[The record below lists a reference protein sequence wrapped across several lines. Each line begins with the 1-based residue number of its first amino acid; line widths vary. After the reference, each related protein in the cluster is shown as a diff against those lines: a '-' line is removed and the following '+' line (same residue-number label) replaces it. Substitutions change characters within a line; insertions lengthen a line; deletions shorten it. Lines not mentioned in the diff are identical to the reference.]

1 MKLNAILCRCIH
13 DCIAKNKNESIASR
27 FTIDLAWFYYNAINS
42 NIIMGSNTYNQLCKF
57 EKKSV
62 FNIAKH
68 TYVITRN
75 PANFENTNK
84 VSFYTYEQFL
94 QEFETSNETFLVCGG
109 AQIYNLFAE
118 HTASWFVTTIKNPCT
133 NKHENSEF
141 KVNKLKSLKFV
152 KTIVANGSCNGYNFN
167 IVELN

>member
-1 MKLNAILCRCIH
+1 MNLLLLDLQLILHGFITMRLIQILSWVLILTNNCV
-13 DCIAKNKNESIASR
+13 N
-27 FTIDLAWFYYNAINS
+27 L
-42 NIIMGSNTYNQLCKF
+42 
-57 EKKSV
+57 KSV

-68 TYVITRN
+68 AYVITRN

-94 QEFETSNETFLVCGG
+94 QEFETSDETFLVCGG
-109 AQIYNLFAE
+109 AQIYNLFAG
-118 HTASWFVTTIKNPCT
+118 HIASWFVTTIKNPCA
-133 NKHENSEF
+133 NKHENNEF